1 MEKGMKVL
9 IGVGVY
15 FAVAIIACLIIFG
28 IDEKKNA
35 KKVAEAEAQSAI
47 TETEAAY
54 NSELKTFIG
63 YAMGAAKKNT
73 RVERASAIPDS
84 DRCEV
89 EADIGG
95 YVYSFS
101 DDGADADGAVAAA
114 CLYGLDCSAEIFAA
128 EKDVERISFVFRVKD
143 KMNSWNEAVSFVVDR
158 GNFEKINYENFR
170 AQVNSDYNAMWKIV
184 KVLTFGG
191 IEERLKKFNR
201 ATAVENNALYR

>member
-15 FAVAIIACLIIFG
+15 FAMAIIACLIIFG

-63 YAMGAAKKNT
+63 YAMAAAKKNP

-95 YVYSFS
+95 YVFSYS
-101 DDGADADGAVAAA
+101 DDGADADGAVATA

-128 EKDVERISFVFRVKD
+128 EKEVERISFIFRVKD
-143 KMNSWNEAVSFVVDR
+143 KLGSWNEAVSFVVDR
-158 GNFEKINYENFR
+158 GNFEKVNYEDFR
-170 AQVNSDYNAMWKIV
+170 EQVKVDYNALWRIV
-184 KVLTFGG
+184 KVLNFTG
-191 IEERLKKFNR
+191 IEARLKKFDR
-201 ATAVENNALYR
+201 AAAVENNALYR